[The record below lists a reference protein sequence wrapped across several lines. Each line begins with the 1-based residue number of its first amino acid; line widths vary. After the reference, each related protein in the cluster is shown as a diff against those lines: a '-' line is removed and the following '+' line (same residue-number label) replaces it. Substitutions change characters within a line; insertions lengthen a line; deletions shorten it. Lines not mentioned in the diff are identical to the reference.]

1 MADRATIIASRG
13 VIDFYYW
20 KGMPVARRWPR
31 KSTQPRTAGEI
42 ASSELFAV
50 AAVMTGALDPAIVD
64 SWKAMPGMTQGVTWV
79 DQFRA
84 SVRGKP
90 WMEVGV

>member
-31 KSTQPRTAGEI
+31 KSTQPRQAGEI
-42 ASSELFAV
+42 ASSNLFTV
-50 AAVMTGALDPAIVD
+50 AAVATGALDADYVNLLR
-64 SWKAMPGMTQGVTWV
+64 AQPGGTGVTWV
-79 DQFRA
+79 DRFRA
-84 SVRGKP
+84 LARLKNWDV
-90 WMEVGV
+90 VG